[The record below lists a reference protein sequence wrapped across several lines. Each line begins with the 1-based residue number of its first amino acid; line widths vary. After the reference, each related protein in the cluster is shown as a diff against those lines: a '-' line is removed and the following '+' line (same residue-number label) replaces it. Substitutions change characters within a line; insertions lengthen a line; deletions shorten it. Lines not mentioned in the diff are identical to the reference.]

1 MGEHITGLVAAPHTP
16 MHADGSLRTERIDEL
31 AGLLARNG
39 VAGAFVCGS
48 TGEGLSLR
56 LDERL
61 AVAERWVAAGSDL
74 RVIIHVGAT
83 SLADAKVLADHAR
96 RIGAWAVGAAA
107 PTYFRPCDLEALADF
122 CAEVADAA
130 APLPFY
136 YYHIPALTGVLFPMH
151 RFLPAASE
159 RFATMAGVKFTYEDL
174 MDLRLCLELE
184 GGRYDILFGRDEIL
198 LAGLA
203 MGVRG
208 AIGSTY
214 NYAAP
219 LYLRIVSAFEAG
231 DLAGAQALRDVPG
244 AEPGDEQGHDE
255 AAGPGLRPGA
265 EADPG
270 PDGRAVRRVC
280 GPAGAHRLRGIPLSS
295 LTGRAREAHTPP
307 AEPTGAN
314 PDEREHGL
322 RNSRGG
328 PGQANGGRGPA

>member
-16 MHADGSLRTERIDEL
+16 MHADGSLRTDRIDEL

-219 LYLRIVSAFEAG
+219 LYRRIVSAFEAG
-231 DLAGAQALRDVPG
+231 DLAGAQALQSKAVALVQALGMFPGQNLATSKATMKLLGLDCGPVRKPIRDLT
-244 AEPGDEQGHDE
+244 DEQF
-255 AAGPGLRPGA
+255 AAYA
-265 EADPG
+265 A
-270 PDGRAVRRVC
+270 
-280 GPAGAHRLRGIPLSS
+280 RL
-295 LTGRAREAHTPP
+295 
-307 AEPTGAN
+307 
-314 PDEREHGL
+314 ERIGFEEYRCRL
-322 RNSRGG
+322 
-328 PGQANGGRGPA
+328 